1 MNTSEM
7 KLKSVA
13 ANRISLGG
21 IALIVAGIAVLVAI
35 LFSSLSKPLFSQELK
50 DAPKAEQL
58 QVALEATSFAY
69 RLSLAMAPVYFAF
82 LIPGTVA
89 LYAYLSRTKQ
99 EKLAFAGMVITVLFL
114 ALFLPIIGFAAYVF
128 PAIGELVA
136 QGQTE
141 MIAVMD
147 QTSLEPFIVIPFLGG
162 ILWYIGLVLMGAA
175 VWRSGVLWKWGGL
188 LLIINGVLS
197 IPAFVLDITVLNN
210 LAGMVGGIGLIGL
223 GISLFQSVRVGVKNE
238 LQSAA

>member
-1 MNTSEM
+1 MDTSNT
-7 KLKSVA
+7 KLKSVP
-13 ANRISLGG
+13 ANRIPLGG
-21 IALIVAGIAVLVAI
+21 IALILAGIVLVAI
-35 LFSSLSKPLFSQELK
+35 LLSFASLSKPLFSQELEH
-50 DAPKAEQL
+50 APNAEQL
-58 QVALEATSFAY
+58 QVALEAATFAY
-69 RLSLAMAPVYFAF
+69 RLSLAMAPVYIAF
-82 LIPGTVA
+82 LIPGIVA
-89 LYAYLSRTKQ
+89 LYAYLSRTTQ
-99 EKLAFAGMVITVLFL
+99 EKLAFAGMVVTVLFL
-114 ALFLPIIGFAAYVF
+114 ALYLPIIGFAAYVF

-136 QGQTE
+136 RGQTE

-162 ILWYIGLVLMGAA
+162 ILWYIGLALMGAA

-223 GISLFQSVRVGVKNE
+223 GISLFQSAKGRSEK
-238 LQSAA
+238 

>member
-7 KLKSVA
+7 KLKSVP

-21 IALIVAGIAVLVAI
+21 IALILAGIAVLVAI
-35 LFSSLSKPLFSQELK
+35 LLSFVSMSKPLFSQELEN
-50 DAPKAEQL
+50 APNAEQL
-58 QVALEATSFAY
+58 QVALEATTFAY
-69 RLSLAMAPVYFAF
+69 RLGLALAPVYWAF
-82 LIPGTVA
+82 LALGMIA
-89 LYAYLSRTKQ
+89 LYAYLSPTRQ
-99 EKLAFAGMVITVLFL
+99 EKLAFAGMVVTVFFL

-147 QTSLEPFIVIPFLGG
+147 QVSREPFIIIPFFGG
-162 ILWYIGLVLMGAA
+162 ILWYIGLALMGAA
-175 VWRSGVLWKWGGL
+175 IWRSGVLWKWGGL

-210 LAGMVGGIGLIGL
+210 VAGTVGGIGLIGL
-223 GISLFQSVRVGVKNE
+223 GISLLRSDKGGNE
-238 LQSAA
+238 K

>member
-1 MNTSEM
+1 MDTSNT
-7 KLKSVA
+7 KLKSVP
-13 ANRISLGG
+13 ANRIPLGG

-35 LFSSLSKPLFSQELK
+35 LLSFVSMSKPLFSQELEN
-50 DAPKAEQL
+50 APNAEQL
-58 QVALEATSFAY
+58 QVALEAASFAY

-82 LIPGTVA
+82 LIPGTVT

-99 EKLAFAGMVITVLFL
+99 EKLAFAGMVVTVLFL

-147 QTSLEPFIVIPFLGG
+147 QTSLEPFIIIPFLGG
-162 ILWYIGLVLMGAA
+162 ILWYIGLALMGAA

-210 LAGMVGGIGLIGL
+210 LAGIVGGIGLIVL
-223 GISLFQSVRVGVKNE
+223 GISLFQSAKGRSEK
-238 LQSAA
+238 

>member
-1 MNTSEM
+1 M
-7 KLKSVA
+7 
-13 ANRISLGG
+13 
-21 IALIVAGIAVLVAI
+21 
-35 LFSSLSKPLFSQELK
+35 SKPLFSQELEN
-50 DAPKAEQL
+50 APNAEQL
-58 QVALEATSFAY
+58 QVALEAASFAY

-99 EKLAFAGMVITVLFL
+99 EKLAFAGMVVTVLFL

-147 QTSLEPFIVIPFLGG
+147 QTSLEPFIIIPFLGG
-162 ILWYIGLVLMGAA
+162 ILWYIGLALMGAA

-210 LAGMVGGIGLIGL
+210 LAGIVGGIGLIVL
-223 GISLFQSVRVGVKNE
+223 GISLFQSAKGRNE
-238 LQSAA
+238 K

>member
-1 MNTSEM
+1 MDTSNT
-7 KLKSVA
+7 KLKSVP

-21 IALIVAGIAVLVAI
+21 IALILAGIAVLVAI
-35 LFSSLSKPLFSQELK
+35 LFSSLSKPLFSQEIK
-50 DAPKAEQL
+50 DAPNAEQL

-69 RLSLAMAPVYFAF
+69 WLSLAMAPVYIAF

-99 EKLAFAGMVITVLFL
+99 EKLAFAGMVVTMFFL
-114 ALFLPIIGFAAYVF
+114 ALYLPIIGFAAYVF
-128 PAIGELVA
+128 PAVGELVA

-147 QTSLEPFIVIPFLGG
+147 QVSREPFIVIPFFGG
-162 ILWYIGLVLMGAA
+162 ILWYIGIALMGAA

-197 IPAFVLDITVLNN
+197 IPAFVLDITVLND
-210 LAGMVGGIGLIGL
+210 LAGIVGAIGLIGL
-223 GISLFQSVRVGVKNE
+223 GISL
-238 LQSAA
+238 LQSNKGRNDK

>member
-1 MNTSEM
+1 MDTSNT
-7 KLKSVA
+7 KLKSEP
-13 ANRISLGG
+13 ANRIPLGG
-21 IALIVAGIAVLVAI
+21 IALVAAGIAVLIAV

-50 DAPKAEQL
+50 GAPNAEQL

-69 RLSLAMAPVYFAF
+69 RLSLAMAPVYIAF

-99 EKLAFAGMVITVLFL
+99 EKLAFAGMVVTMFFL
-114 ALFLPIIGFAAYVF
+114 ALYLPIIGFAAYVF
-128 PAIGELVA
+128 PAVGELVA
-136 QGQTE
+136 QGQRE

-147 QTSLEPFIVIPFLGG
+147 QVSREPFIVIPFFGG
-162 ILWYIGLVLMGAA
+162 ILWYIGIALMGAA

-197 IPAFVLDITVLNN
+197 IPAFVLDITVLND
-210 LAGMVGGIGLIGL
+210 LAGIVGAIGLIGL
-223 GISLFQSVRVGVKNE
+223 GISL
-238 LQSAA
+238 LQSNKGRNDK